1 MVEDDASDIPVKDTD
16 KAEQGVY
23 TTTDSE
29 GGFSADDPMVGDD
42 ASLDPDGVRTQQ
54 TLGE

>member
-16 KAEQGVY
+16 KAEQDVY
-23 TTTDSE
+23 MTSDSE

>member
-16 KAEQGVY
+16 KAEQDVY
-23 TTTDSE
+23 MTSDSE
-29 GGFSADDPMVGDD
+29 GGFSADDPMVEDD

>member
-1 MVEDDASDIPVKDTD
+1 MVEDDASDIPVKDMD
-16 KAEQGVY
+16 KAEQDVY
-23 TTTDSE
+23 MTSDSE

-42 ASLDPDGVRTQQ
+42 ASLDPASVRTQQ